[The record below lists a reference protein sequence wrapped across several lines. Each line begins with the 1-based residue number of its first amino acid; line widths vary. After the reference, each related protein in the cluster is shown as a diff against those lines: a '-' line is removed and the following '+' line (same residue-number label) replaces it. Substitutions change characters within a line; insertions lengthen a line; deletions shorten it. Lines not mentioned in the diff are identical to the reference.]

1 MPLSLKECCALAR
14 HALDERNQENAEK
27 FVELA
32 LQIEGGTEDPD
43 ALEVTGLL
51 MHALEGRLKL

>member
-32 LQIEGGTEDPD
+32 LQLEGGTEDPD

-51 MHALEGRLKL
+51 MHALG

>member
-1 MPLSLKECCALAR
+1 MTLGLKEYCALAR

-32 LQIEGGTEDPD
+32 LQEDGGIEDPD
-43 ALEVTGLL
+43 AQ
-51 MHALEGRLKL
+51 